1 MCTDPPSLSTTWR
14 TWSSP
19 VPPPPPFGAAPIP
32 PPPPYTPHLWGRQM
46 MPAIRLLR
54 PKLKVAKPTCN
65 EQKVEGRLKVNTK
78 AKSQSGRRTTSP
90 PRTARSLSCNRS
102 RRSRSPS
109 ADLELIVGG
118 QGARHLEV
126 AKLRRGR
133 RTPIRCAGGCE
144 LVVSTVDSIKNQA
157 RRGGDIRLEVAS
169 AVIKGQKTNFVMR
182 PGYQDALLCPSC
194 QRRRIEILLP
204 ELGSSSKGHRVA
216 RSSPTAV
223 SSTAAAPDD
232 ECEPQTNRRFAF
244 SAALWASEN
253 GGGIESAKY
262 ITDAIHVGY
271 QLQSAMRLNPR
282 VDAEV
287 DRVLLAAGSG
297 FLLLGRAFLCSNCCG
312 RFGRSST
319 CKLMLPCLERS
330 SPSSGTGT
338 SRSTSLL
345 PR

>member
-1 MCTDPPSLSTTWR
+1 M
-14 TWSSP
+14 
-19 VPPPPPFGAAPIP
+19 
-32 PPPPYTPHLWGRQM
+32 
-46 MPAIRLLR
+46 
-54 PKLKVAKPTCN
+54 
-65 EQKVEGRLKVNTK
+65 
-78 AKSQSGRRTTSP
+78 
-90 PRTARSLSCNRS
+90 
-102 RRSRSPS
+102 
-109 ADLELIVGG
+109 
-118 QGARHLEV
+118 
-126 AKLRRGR
+126 
-133 RTPIRCAGGCE
+133 
-144 LVVSTVDSIKNQA
+144 VSTVGSIQNQA

-297 FLLLGRAFLCSNCCG
+297 FPPGSGFPLLELLWKVRPVEHVQVDASLLGTCQRRFTKVFTKIRHWDLEEYELVAALDLDLLVKPGVTDLLGCRPPAAFF
-312 RFGRSST
+312 R
-319 CKLMLPCLERS
+319 
-330 SPSSGTGT
+330 GT
-338 SRSTSLL
+338 SATAGSV
-345 PR
+345 